1 MSRKPDYSSILEKIS
16 ARTRGTA
23 IAFVC
28 RRTVSRESLARSTTR
43 RVGYGGCEFEKR
55 MRSRWRLNVSSRSP
69 PRDLWSEVTGGVY
82 CAASVTLLW
91 LCSLAPSTLL
101 HPLLSFHLSLSLSFS
116 VLFLFPRSDLLSL
129 SLSLSLWSVCSRFI
143 FPRISSPSLF
153 PVPLVRSFVR
163 SLVARASQVRA
174 SPPSYIQQTPSIYSF
189 ELDGSKGKVAG
200 CCSVNF
206 RPLKYLVSSRSL
218 SVRLPIL
225 CSFALIYRSPTGN
238 EKQ

>member
-1 MSRKPDYSSILEKIS
+1 MQHLLRYSGS
-16 ARTRGTA
+16 A
-23 IAFVC
+23 
-28 RRTVSRESLARSTTR
+28 VS
-43 RVGYGGCEFEKR
+43 
-55 MRSRWRLNVSSRSP
+55 
-69 PRDLWSEVTGGVY
+69 
-82 CAASVTLLW
+82 
-91 LCSLAPSTLL
+91 L
-101 HPLLSFHLSLSLSFS
+101 HPPSFTLYSRFIS
-116 VLFLFPRSDLLSL
+116 LSL
-129 SLSLSLWSVCSRFI
+129 SLSLSLPLSLFYSSSLVLTFSLSFSLECVCSRFI

-206 RPLKYLVSSRSL
+206 RPLKYLVSSHSL